1 MEDNN
6 MNKNQIAA
14 QKLANNVTTNNMD
27 SVLKRLEE
35 HLMNKPFLTTTD
47 TAPERSIFCEGFE
60 EICETLTIM
69 CSGPNEDNLIVCNSI
84 PQYAYYHLDDAK
96 NEPECFLPI
105 NFVDIIKKNWDVLKG
120 EPCTYEA
127 LISLCHIMSLY
138 DDAFTEFA
146 ELFELTLS
154 SINFDNSLTS
164 SMYLNA
170 VSKIYYDNARFPQ
183 DDPSK
188 LLFLTKFMRNKQT
201 DTPPLIGD
209 EPLLSELIHNMFE
222 LATNIECINIEK
234 ASFLFDLYECLIR
247 DPSNCPV
254 ISIYD
259 AIINCWELAS
269 KYVFTYDILFVL
281 IFLKNNWK
289 FTNDEMNTLE
299 VLVHS
304 INTPTL
310 N

>member
-1 MEDNN
+1 MYK
-6 MNKNQIAA
+6 KNIAA
-14 QKLANNVTTNNMD
+14 KELAQNITTNNMD
-27 SVLKRLEE
+27 SALKRLESK
-35 HLMNKPFLTTTD
+35 LMNKPFPTTND
-47 TAPERSIFCEGFE
+47 TASERSIFCKAFA
-60 EICETLTIM
+60 EICEILTIM
-69 CSGPNEDNLIVCNSI
+69 CSGPGEDDLVVCNSI
-84 PQYAYYHLDDAK
+84 PKYAYYHLDDAK
-96 NEPECFLPI
+96 NEPECFIPI
-105 NFVDIIKKNWDVLKG
+105 NFVDLIMKNWDVLKG

-127 LISLCHIMSLY
+127 LISLCRIMSLY

-154 SINFDNSLTS
+154 SINFDNSFTS

-183 DDPSK
+183 DDPAK
-188 LLFLTKFMRNKQT
+188 LLVLTKFMMHKQT

-209 EPLLSELIHNMFE
+209 EPLLSELTQNMFE

-234 ASFLFDLYECLIR
+234 ASFLFELYDCLIN

-259 AIINCWELAS
+259 AIIDRWELAS
-269 KYVFTYDILFVL
+269 RYVFTYDILFDL
-281 IFLKNNWK
+281 IFFKPNWK
-289 FTNDEMNTLE
+289 FTNDEINTLKE
-299 VLVHS
+299 LVNS
-304 INTPTL
+304 INTPNL